1 MPSPPREIG
10 MDRNGARGARQG
22 HGFLPRTAREQGCFA
37 ANRGAGLRQ
46 GAGMDHP
53 LEITHTNKPA
63 GFVPYTAFPGLEHAI
78 ERQLGQDAKFQL
90 PQEYRL
96 DFVRYLP
103 WIALLMLPLQLGG
116 VLLVLGVSALA
127 KLFGS
132 GSVVPAL
139 ISTGAFVLD
148 AIALPGL
155 FANTRKGWAF
165 FTYAILLSALG
176 KALSLSL
183 FGLLISAFLVWIAF
197 QVKYHYR

>member
-1 MPSPPREIG
+1 
-10 MDRNGARGARQG
+10 MDR
-22 HGFLPRTAREQGCFA
+22 
-37 ANRGAGLRQ
+37 
-46 GAGMDHP
+46 P

-63 GFVPYTAFPGLEHAI
+63 GFVPYTVFPALEHAI

-90 PQEYRL
+90 PEDYRSS
-96 DFVRYLP
+96 FVRYLP
-103 WIALLMLPLQLGG
+103 WIALVFLPLQLGG
-116 VLLVLGVSALA
+116 VMLLLGVSTLA

-132 GSVVPAL
+132 GSFLPAL

-155 FANTRKGWAF
+155 FARSRRGWAF

-176 KALSLSL
+176 KALSLSF
-183 FGLLISAFLVWIAF
+183 FGLLISALTVWMAF